1 MSQTPYYIPFLT
13 LLGIHFALMLTCH
26 VVGVEPIYKH
36 IAPFYATLSPIHNNL
51 YLSLL
56 LPLTLLIVLILST
69 SKVNKYKVIGS
80 TLIILSYFLIMLT
93 LNKNYETKKLLR
105 EFLLLVVALCSA
117 LLIKKNLPHINN
129 NLHHNAT
136 YIFRILFTIFLFS
149 ILLNI
154 SIASLRNG
162 FLSIAE
168 PYTRSKYEYV
178 GDIGITTNIIKLLKN
193 YHIFQPNLSLHA
205 KLAPPGPLI
214 ILWLSSYIFGRT
226 PLSLAIFTIIFGS
239 TAIIPLYF
247 WTKELSKESQFIN
260 PILICILYA
269 VIPGIVI
276 FSATSSEI
284 LYMPV
289 LFLTLY
295 LFEKSMNDNSIIF
308 ASLAG
313 ISFGLLSFF
322 KFTLLSIAIYFLL
335 KGIIFLISKKRTL
348 LPLTK
353 LAILMLLSFISFYII
368 LFLLTGYRPLEVF
381 LKAHSLFLRDLEEI
395 ESISPRYSLWWFKIL
410 NVWSWLYYAGMPI
423 TIGFLLSLFNKKSW
437 FSANF
442 YLFFITFLTLNLTYI
457 APGEGERSSLYIYP
471 FLLLQSYTHQ
481 KSELLKNS
489 HNLFNSIFTFQLFQS
504 VLTECL
510 FYTYW

>member
-1 MSQTPYYIPFLT
+1 MSLLKYYISFLI
-13 LLGIHFALMLTCH
+13 LLSIHFVLMLTCYI
-26 VVGVEPIYKH
+26 VGIEPIYKH
-36 IAPFYATLSPIHNNL
+36 ITPLYATLSPIHNNL

-56 LPLTLLIVLILST
+56 LPLTLLVALILST
-69 SKVNKYKVIGS
+69 SRMNKYKVIG
-80 TLIILSYFLIMLT
+80 TTVIILSYFLIMFT
-93 LNKNYETKKLLR
+93 LNKNYETRKLLR
-105 EFLLLVVALCSA
+105 ELLLFVVVLSCT
-117 LLIKKNLPHINN
+117 LLIKKNLPYKND
-129 NLHHNAT
+129 NLPHSAT
-136 YIFRILFTIFLFS
+136 YIFQILFTIFLFS

-162 FLSIAE
+162 FFSIAE

-178 GDIGITTNIIKLLKN
+178 GDIGITTNIIKLLRD
-193 YHIFQPNLSLHA
+193 YHILQPNLSLHA

-247 WTKELSKESQFIN
+247 WAKELSKESQFIN

-295 LFEKSMNDNSIIF
+295 LFEKSMNNNSTIF
-308 ASLAG
+308 VSLAG

-335 KGIIFLISKKRTL
+335 KGIIFLLSKKRTL
-348 LPLTK
+348 LSLTK
-353 LAILMLLSFISFYII
+353 LAILMLLSFVSFYII
-368 LFLLTGYRPLEVF
+368 LYLLTGYRPLEVF
-381 LKAHSLFLRDLEEI
+381 FKAQSLFLRDLEEI

-437 FSANF
+437 LSANF
-442 YLFFITFLTLNLTYI
+442 YLFFITFLTLNLAYI

-471 FLLLQSYTHQ
+471 FLLFQFYTHQ
-481 KSELLKNS
+481 KSELLNS
-489 HNLFNSIFTFQLFQS
+489 DYLFNSIFTFQIFQS